1 MHVEHLRYLNRPRA
15 DLNGTVGS
23 DGCLV
28 CTDLNP
34 KCSCAFD
41 EDCIII
47 TQCVL
52 LTSFISHPP
61 STRGD

>member
-34 KCSCAFD
+34 SCDCSFNEQCA
-41 EDCIII
+41 IIN
-47 TQCVL
+47 
-52 LTSFISHPP
+52 
-61 STRGD
+61 R